1 MSVTWNLNLKTSL
14 KILCGKINL
23 YKSELSRKKEKGL
36 VFLFMKAQTFHYLLD
51 FSHCLTSTF
60 VQSLLLNLNT
70 HHSWIVR
77 SLWPRNS
84 FKYQIYNKRSETA
97 KNNCEY
103 QRVSTF
109 EKRNR
114 GKTRSAFF
122 SCAGKKNSL
131 HLAQFCA
138 DFSLV
143 QFRLQKF
150 HLPVLKMP
158 MYGRHWE
165 RPDTRIYDYNITG
178 EHYYSKPP
186 KPTYSSSLSELNR
199 TSRSKQYFHIY
210 TITYFL

>member
-1 MSVTWNLNLKTSL
+1 M
-14 KILCGKINL
+14 
-23 YKSELSRKKEKGL
+23 
-36 VFLFMKAQTFHYLLD
+36 
-51 FSHCLTSTF
+51 TSTF

-97 KNNCEY
+97 QNKLWISTGVNCKNL
-103 QRVSTF
+103 F

-114 GKTRSAFF
+114 RKQEVPSFRVPE
-122 SCAGKKNSL
+122 KKNSL

-138 DFSLV
+138 DFVLLCV

-165 RPDTRIYDYNITG
+165 RPDTRIYDYNISG

-199 TSRSKQYFHIY
+199 TSRSKHVF
-210 TITYFL
+210 TITYF

>member
-1 MSVTWNLNLKTSL
+1 MKFEPKNIIKDTLWENQSL
-14 KILCGKINL
+14 QKWALT
-23 YKSELSRKKEKGL
+23 KKRER
-36 VFLFMKAQTFHYLLD
+36 FSFSLFMKGQTFHYLLD
-51 FSHCLTSTF
+51 FSLCLTSTF

-122 SCAGKKNSL
+122 SCVEKKKIASPCKIL
-131 HLAQFCA
+131 RRFFFWACI
-138 DFSLV
+138 
-143 QFRLQKF
+143 RLQ
-150 HLPVLKMP
+150 
-158 MYGRHWE
+158 
-165 RPDTRIYDYNITG
+165 IA
-178 EHYYSKPP
+178 
-186 KPTYSSSLSELNR
+186 SSQNA
-199 TSRSKQYFHIY
+199 YVW
-210 TITYFL
+210 